1 MTPKQYTL
9 ELAKRGYRV
18 YPLVPNTKQPLK
30 GQSYLTASNDEQ
42 EISNWFDVHGNI
54 NVGLDL
60 AWSWLI
66 VVDIDNHAG
75 ASIRKTILKLAE
87 YGYNLPAET
96 YIEQTPSG
104 GLHFFYTGTVPVKR
118 ITNFIPNVD
127 LLADFTVIAPS
138 SINGDAYRSITDQY
152 NYTKIRPAPLW
163 LIQAMQERKPVYT
176 DKANNKPITS
186 KNWTGKKLDEI
197 VTGTNAGD
205 RNNWL
210 TRQVGWLVRTG
221 ADPKTVY
228 TIAQQINRDY
238 ITPPLPDSEVNT
250 IFKSIIRRE
259 VQKYDR

>member
-1 MTPKQYTL
+1 MTSKNYTL
-9 ELAKRGYRV
+9 ELVKHGFKV
-18 YPLVPNTKQPLK
+18 FPLVPNTKRPIK
-30 GQSYLTASNDEQ
+30 DQSYLTASNDPQ
-42 EISNWFDVHGNI
+42 TVAKWFDDLPQANL
-54 NVGLDL
+54 GLEL
-60 AWSWLI
+60 ASKSLV
-66 VVDIDNHAG
+66 VVDIDNHNSAG
-75 ASIRKTILKLAE
+75 IRDTMQKMADQGCT
-87 YGYNLPAET
+87 LPTNT

-238 ITPPLPDSEVNT
+238 ITPPLPDNEVNT
-250 IFKSIIRRE
+250 IFKSILKRE

>member
-1 MTPKQYTL
+1 MTPKSYTL
-9 ELAKRGYRV
+9 ELVKRGYRV
-18 YPLVPNTKQPLK
+18 FPLVPNTKQPLK

-42 EISNWFDVHGNI
+42 EVANWFDVHGNI

-75 ASIRKTILKLAE
+75 TNIRETILKLAE

-138 SINGDAYRSITDQY
+138 AINGDAYRSITDQY

-163 LIQAMQERKPVYT
+163 LIQAMQERKPVYKDQT
-176 DKANNKPITS
+176 NSKPITS
-186 KNWTGKKLDEI
+186 KKWTGK
-197 VTGTNAGD
+197 
-205 RNNWL
+205 
-210 TRQVGWLVRTG
+210 
-221 ADPKTVY
+221 
-228 TIAQQINRDY
+228 
-238 ITPPLPDSEVNT
+238 S
-250 IFKSIIRRE
+250 
-259 VQKYDR
+259 